1 MLHSISIKN
10 FAIIEDL
17 DITFSNNM
25 TILTGETGAGKSIII
40 DALSLLIGE
49 RSDFDK
55 IRVGAQK
62 AIIEGEFSVK
72 NTSFLLE
79 LSEKYGE
86 DILDGNNLIVTRTL
100 DINGRS
106 VIRVNGVLLP
116 LAKLKSIM
124 ANLIDIHSQHQN
136 LYILD
141 EKNHLTLLDSFIG
154 ENEEYKEFLI
164 VYNEYKNAKKELKN
178 LENFTLSESDALIIQ
193 DQIKELESADIKIGE
208 IEELESEKERLM
220 SSRRILDAINNF
232 IRLCDDDDEG
242 ALTKL
247 FLAKKEL
254 ERSHD
259 EKLEEYAEKV
269 ENIYYTLKDINSSL
283 QDELDSLANAS
294 YRLEEIDER
303 LYFLKRLIKK
313 YRSDE
318 QEMLSLLEELK
329 DKLYKIDHYQRL
341 YNDQEYLV
349 SSLYNVLLKKAEI
362 LSNKRKESALLLS
375 SNIEKELH
383 DLSLEYGKFEVKFT
397 KSNEITS
404 RGNDEVVFLLS
415 TNKGVPV
422 SNLKSVASG
431 GETSRIM
438 LALKTIFGRLSNMET
453 IIFDEIDTG
462 ISGKVAMQVAR
473 KMKEIASYCQV
484 LTISHLPQVAA
495 IADHHYLVIKEV
507 YGDVT
512 KSKIINLI
520 DENDKIQEIAKLL
533 SGSSLTEAS
542 LEAAR
547 ELVKE
552 AKK

>member
-232 IRLCDDDDEG
+232 IRLCDDDEG

-495 IADHHYLVIKEV
+495 IADHHYLLIKDV

-512 KSKIINLI
+512 KSKIIKLI

-542 LEAAR
+542 LEAAK

>member
-208 IEELESEKERLM
+208 IEELENEKERLM

-232 IRLCDDDDEG
+232 IRLCDDDEG

-495 IADHHYLVIKEV
+495 IADHHYLVIKDV

>member
-232 IRLCDDDDEG
+232 IRLCDDDEG

-495 IADHHYLVIKEV
+495 IADHHYLVIKDV

-512 KSKIINLI
+512 KSKIIDLI

-542 LEAAR
+542 LEAAK

>member
-232 IRLCDDDDEG
+232 IRLCDDDEG

-495 IADHHYLVIKEV
+495 IADHHYLVIKDV

-512 KSKIINLI
+512 KSKIIDLI

>member
-495 IADHHYLVIKEV
+495 IADHHYLVIKDV